1 MNYEFKRSRRF
12 LVLVLL
18 SVALLPDLYAQ
29 IGEERRDVAI
39 GLNGGYALNKVS
51 FNPTIKQSFHGGYTA
66 GLTARYICEK
76 YFAALCG
83 IQGEVNIAQL
93 GWKELIE
100 TSSDTYERTMSYV
113 QIPVLMH
120 MGFGKEHGGVK
131 AFLVLGPQVG
141 FCLGEKEKKTG
152 AWTEQTLSYRPNG
165 IIQQYDKKVEKKFEY
180 GLTGGLGIEV
190 STRSKHHFLLEGRY
204 FYGLSDIFHNSKK
217 DTFGRSA
224 NGAIIAKVSYL
235 FDLLE
240 TGH

>member
-1 MNYEFKRSRRF
+1 MRKVLP
-12 LVLVLL
+12 LVLVFF
-18 SVALLPDLYAQ
+18 LLPIKLLAQ
-29 IGEERRDVAI
+29 IGEERRDIAI
-39 GLNGGYALNKVS
+39 GLNGGYALNRIS

-66 GLTARYICEK
+66 GFTARYICEK

-83 IQGEVNIAQL
+83 IQAEVNIAQL

-100 TSSDTYERTMSYV
+100 TSSDTYERNINYV

-120 MGFGKEHGGVK
+120 MGFGKEHGGAK

-141 FCLGEKEKKTG
+141 FCLGENEKRG
-152 AWTEQTLSYRPNG
+152 GEWSEQTIHRRPNG
-165 IIQQYDKKVEKKFEY
+165 IIQQYDKKVEKNFEY
-180 GLTGGLGIEV
+180 GLTGGLGLEV

-204 FYGLSDIFHNSKK
+204 YFGLSDIFNNTKK

-224 NGAIIAKVSYL
+224 NGAIIAKISYL

-240 TGH
+240 TAR